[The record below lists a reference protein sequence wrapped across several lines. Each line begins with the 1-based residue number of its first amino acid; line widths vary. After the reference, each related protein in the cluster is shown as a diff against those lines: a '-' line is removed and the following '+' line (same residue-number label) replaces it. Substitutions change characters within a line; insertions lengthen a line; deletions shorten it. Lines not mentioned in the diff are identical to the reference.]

1 MMQFNNNVN
10 ARKVAIVRA
19 IFRYLEFKQ
28 LEVEGVLIITDY
40 QQRKYELGEEFKWE
54 EMDKL
59 ERQVT
64 LLALDEVK
72 KLTHLDDDDKNS
84 VWQSLVGSPVTREEL
99 GLLLKQPFSNVL
111 CINDNLESID
121 GVGIFSVVC

>member
-10 ARKVAIVRA
+10 ARKMTIVRA

>member
-19 IFRYLEFKQ
+19 IFRYLELKQ
-28 LEVEGVLIITDY
+28 LEAEGVLIITDY